1 MAEFIEA
8 ASQEEVPPGTATT
21 VTVAGKQ
28 LALFNVNGTVYATDD
43 KCLHAGGSLGWAG
56 KLEGKVVTC
65 RLHGWKYDVTTGNM
79 PLAPGM
85 SLGCYPVKVV
95 DGKIKVALS

>member
-8 ASQEEVPPGTATT
+8 ASQEEVPPGTGTT

-43 KCLHAGGSLGWAG
+43 KCPHAGASLGWGG
-56 KLEGKVVTC
+56 KLEGTVVTC
-65 RLHGWKYDVTTGNM
+65 RLDVT
-79 PLAPGM
+79 
-85 SLGCYPVKVV
+85 
-95 DGKIKVALS
+95 DGTH

>member
-8 ASQEEVPPGTATT
+8 AWQKEVPPGTGTT

-28 LALFNVNGTVYATDD
+28 LALFNVNGAVYATED

-65 RLHGWKYDVTTGNM
+65 RLHG
-79 PLAPGM
+79 
-85 SLGCYPVKVV
+85 
-95 DGKIKVALS
+95 